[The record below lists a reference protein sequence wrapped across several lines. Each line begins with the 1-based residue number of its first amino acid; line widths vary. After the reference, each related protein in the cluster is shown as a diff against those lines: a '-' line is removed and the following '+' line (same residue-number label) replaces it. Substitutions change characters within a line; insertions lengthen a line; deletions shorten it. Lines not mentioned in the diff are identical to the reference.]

1 MRMGGVM
8 GFFDKKYCDI
18 YGDKIALMGKRRIL
32 I

>member
-1 MRMGGVM
+1 M